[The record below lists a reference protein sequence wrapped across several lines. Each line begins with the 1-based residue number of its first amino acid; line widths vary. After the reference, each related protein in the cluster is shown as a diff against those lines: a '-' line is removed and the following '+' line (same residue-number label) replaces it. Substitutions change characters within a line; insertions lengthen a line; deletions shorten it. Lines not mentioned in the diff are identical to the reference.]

1 MPGNHSTADALMEG
15 LKAAP
20 PVVITGAHV
29 VFGLS
34 LADWVAVC
42 TLIYIV
48 AQMILMIPKYK
59 AAFREHFSKHN
70 KCKECSDESKDAAK
84 GGDDDGH

>member
-1 MPGNHSTADALMEG
+1 MEG

-20 PVVITGAHV
+20 PVVVTGAHV

-59 AAFREHFSKHN
+59 AAFREYFRKSK
-70 KCKECSDESKDAAK
+70 KCKECTEESKDAAK
-84 GGDDDGH
+84 GEVKDGH